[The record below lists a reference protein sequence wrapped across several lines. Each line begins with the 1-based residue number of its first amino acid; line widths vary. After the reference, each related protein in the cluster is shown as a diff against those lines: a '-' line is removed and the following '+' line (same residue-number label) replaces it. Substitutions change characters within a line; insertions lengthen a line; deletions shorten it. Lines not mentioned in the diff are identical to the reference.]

1 MKAVTTPPIL
11 KIENVV
17 VSKLNALSR
26 DLWETIA
33 DRVPAPDAYILNN
46 NMRGMFPYFFD
57 ITHEMRNSFFEKYV
71 ICAR

>member
-1 MKAVTTPPIL
+1 MKTVETPPIL

-17 VSKLNALSR
+17 VSKLNDLSR
-26 DLWETIA
+26 DLWETISA
-33 DRVPAPDAYILNN
+33 SVSAPVASRLYNT
-46 NMRGMFPYFFD
+46 MRGMFPYFFD